1 MITALNVKQGHKTL
15 FITWSDG
22 AESSVT
28 AKHLR
33 ENAQDAISKR
43 ARFDG
48 KENPVSDDI
57 QITDINVL
65 GHSSLNIKFSDG
77 HERAIYPFGYLK
89 ELSTEM
95 TTN

>member
-1 MITALNVKQGHKTL
+1 MIRALNVKEGHKAL

-22 AESSVT
+22 NESTVT

-33 ENAQDAISKR
+33 QNAQDAISKR

-48 KENPVSDDI
+48 KENPVSEDI
-57 QITDINVL
+57 QITDISVL

-89 ELSTEM
+89 ELSTAM

>member
-1 MITALNVKQGHKTL
+1 MISALNVREGHKRL

-22 AESSVT
+22 QESSVT
-28 AKHLR
+28 AQHLR
-33 ENAQDAISKR
+33 QNAQDAISKR

-48 KENPVSDDI
+48 KENPVSDDL
-57 QITDINVL
+57 QITDISVL
-65 GHSSLNIKFSDG
+65 GHASLNIKFSDG

-89 ELSTEM
+89 ELSTTM

>member
-1 MITALNVKQGHKTL
+1 MIRALNVKEGHKTL

-22 AESSVT
+22 DESTVT

-48 KENPVSDDI
+48 KENPVPADI
-57 QITDINVL
+57 QITDISVL
-65 GHSSLNIKFSDG
+65 GHASLNIKFSDG
-77 HERAIYPFGYLK
+77 HDRAIYPFGYLK
-89 ELSTEM
+89 ELSTTM